1 MMMTNNMENV
11 TPHVIKVVAR
21 QMQTLAQEKME
32 GINLIINEDDMTDIQ
47 VRIELSLMIAIYYII
62 LVMSLHFIL
71 FIFII

>member
-11 TPHVIKVVAR
+11 APHVIKVVAR

-47 VRIELSLMIAIYYII
+47 ARIELSLMIAIYYII